1 MKEMSVLTVWHLRA
15 VQSCCERFNPA
26 VAMEKQKMGLL
37 RKNCPNCRGKLE
49 TGQRI
54 HQACIDPW
62 LEAQQAKKERADA
75 KAARMAAKV
84 ERASIKARKEAIKT
98 LADLKRE
105 AQTAMNRWIVQVR
118 DADKPCISCGR
129 HHQGQWHAGHYMS
142 RGAAPQHALNPLNVH
157 KQCAPCNTYL
167 HGNLIAYRVRLI
179 ELIGLQAVEELETDN
194 APRKMTRGAV
204 IAIRDTYKKKLKELK
219 E

>member
-1 MKEMSVLTVWHLRA
+1 
-15 VQSCCERFNPA
+15 
-26 VAMEKQKMGLL
+26 MGLL
-37 RKNCPNCRGKLE
+37 RKNCPHCRGNLE

-54 HQACIDPW
+54 HKACIDPW

-105 AQTAMNRWIVQVR
+105 AQAALIRWIVHVR
-118 DADKPCISCGR
+118 DKDRPCISCGR
-129 HHQGQWHAGHYMS
+129 FHQGAWHAGHYLS
-142 RGAAPQHALNPLNVH
+142 RGAAPQHALNPLNVW

-167 HGNLIAYRVRLI
+167 HGNQAAYRAQLVL
-179 ELIGLQAVEELETDN
+179 EIGLAAVEALEQDCSVRKWTREELTALRDEYR
-194 APRKMTRGAV
+194 RKTRG
-204 IAIRDTYKKKLKELK
+204 EGC
-219 E
+219 

>member
-1 MKEMSVLTVWHLRA
+1 MTFRRTL
-15 VQSCCERFNPA
+15 
-26 VAMEKQKMGLL
+26 
-37 RKNCPNCRGKLE
+37 CPHCKAKLAP
-49 TGQRI
+49 GQRI
-54 HQACIDPW
+54 HPECIAPWADAQA
-62 LEAQQAKKERADA
+62 EKAKRAEAKKARA
-75 KAARMAAKV
+75 AAKV
-84 ERASIKARKEAIKT
+84 ERASIRARKEAIKT

-105 AQTAMNRWIVQVR
+105 AQTALNRWIVQVR

-179 ELIGLQAVEELETDN
+179 ELIGLQAVEELEADN
-194 APRKMTRGAV
+194 APRKMTREAV